1 MSSIMSIGISGM
13 RAAQTRF
20 QTAANSIVRTGALP
34 SEGEVGA
41 PKEDMAT
48 SLVAMQM
55 ASYDFKA
62 ATKIVE
68 VGRDMMKS
76 AIDIL
81 A

>member
-1 MSSIMSIGISGM
+1 
-13 RAAQTRF
+13 
-20 QTAANSIVRTGALP
+20 
-34 SEGEVGA
+34 
-41 PKEDMAT
+41 MAT